1 MGSCML
7 EAIVQIRT
15 HLIVIPKRMLQIFCD
30 NMYKAA
36 LLPST
41 DNDFQ
46 DSDFILFIYI

>member
-1 MGSCML
+1 
-7 EAIVQIRT
+7 
-15 HLIVIPKRMLQIFCD
+15 MLQRFCD

-46 DSDFILFIYI
+46 DSDFILYIYIYIYIYIFKAKMLSLHVCAIHN